1 MENTSGAGF
10 AHNELHKIRLE
21 NQSLQDDNRV
31 LREAL
36 LVSNQEKAALE
47 KKLELFKE
55 QVLAARRKMFGAS
68 SEQIDNQIHL
78 FNEAE
83 SEADPRAEEP
93 TPETIVSPTRKQ
105 RKTPELQRASMD
117 ESLPT
122 EVVEHKAAEADASCP
137 TCQAEMEIFAYRE
150 LIELVFKPAVLKRVI
165 HRYPVLTCP
174 DCKINGIQSTI
185 IETKRPEALLPKTMA
200 SPSIAAHI
208 ITQKYMMALPLY
220 RQEMEWEQMGIHLSR
235 QTQSNWLLALS
246 ERYIIP
252 MCDRMRHHLLQQ
264 DILHADETLVQ
275 VLKEPG
281 RPAESK
287 SYMWFYLSG
296 RYGPPIVRYEYRTTR
311 AAKHPKAFLSG
322 FKGFLHADGYAGY
335 HDLPGVM
342 VAGCLAHAR
351 RYFVDALK
359 ILPAAKRT
367 ADLPSM
373 QGLSFCDRLFDI
385 ERKLRDETPAVRF
398 SERLKLCPPI
408 LDEYYAWLKEMRPK
422 VIKES
427 LFGKAVNYSL
437 NQWPYLTTFLKDG
450 RLEIQNNRAERVAKA
465 FIIGRKN
472 WLFSNTPKG
481 ADASAAIYSL
491 VITAKSNG
499 MKVEAYLRWLFER
512 IPNVDI
518 KDCDVLDS
526 LMPWSPAVPDECRM
540 TPAERDAADKEIQ

>member
-10 AHNELHKIRLE
+10 AHNELHMMQMEIK
-21 NQSLQDDNRV
+21 SLQDDVRV

-36 LVSNQEKAALE
+36 LASNQEKAALE

-68 SEQIDNQIHL
+68 SEQIDNQINL

-83 SEADPRAEEP
+83 SEADPHAEEP
-93 TPETIVSPTRKQ
+93 TPETIVATPHKQ
-105 RKTPELQRASMD
+105 RKTPEFQRASMD

-122 EVVEHKAAEADASCP
+122 EVVEHEAAETDCTCP
-137 TCQAEMEIFAYRE
+137 NCQGVMEILTFRE
-150 LIELVFKPAVLKRVI
+150 STELAFTPAVLKRII
-165 HRYPVLTCP
+165 HRFPVLSCP

-185 IETKRPEALLPKTMA
+185 LETKRPEALLPKTMA
-200 SPSIAAHI
+200 SPSIIARI

-220 RQEMEWEQMGIHLSR
+220 RQEMEWEQLGIHLTR

-252 MCDRMRHHLLQQ
+252 MCERMRHHLLLQ
-264 DILHADETLVQ
+264 DILHADETTLQ
-275 VLKEPG
+275 VLKEPD

-287 SYMWFYLSG
+287 SYMWVYMSG
-296 RYGPPIVRYEYRTTR
+296 RYGPPIIRYDYRTTR

-322 FKGFLHADGYAGY
+322 YKGFLHTDGYAGY
-335 HDLPGVM
+335 HDLPGIT
-342 VAGCLAHAR
+342 VAGCWSHAR
-351 RYFVDALK
+351 RYFFDAIK
-359 ILPAAKRT
+359 ILPVTKRT

-373 QGLSFCDRLFDI
+373 EGLSFCDQLFAI
-385 ERKLRDETPAVRF
+385 EHMLQNETPEVRF
-398 SERLKLCPPI
+398 AERLNLCPPI
-408 LDEYYAWLKEMRPK
+408 LDAFYTWLKEMKPK

-427 LFGKAVNYSL
+427 LFGKAVNYCL

-450 RLEIQNNRAERVAKA
+450 RLEIQNNRAERTIKNFV
-465 FIIGRKN
+465 IGRKN

-481 ADASAAIYSL
+481 ANASAAIYSL

-499 MKVEAYLRWLFER
+499 LRVEAYLRWLFER

-518 KDCDVLDS
+518 KDDDVLDF

-540 TPAERDAADKEIQ
+540 SPAEKDAAEKE